1 MSSSVSASGLGNA
14 LNRSLSV
21 LLFAVAPVVVTVAVL
36 AWTFGGS
43 TFLSDFHGDLYN
55 AGVSILNGQDPY
67 RAAFLAHLAGIAR
80 AGGHPNTTFA
90 VPVYPAPALLAMVP
104 LALLPYKV
112 AGVIF
117 TILGVGALVLGL
129 RLFGV
134 RDWRCYGAAFLS
146 WPVLHTLRLGQVNE
160 FLILAAAIAWRWRP
174 RAIVCGLAVAWAVVA
189 KVFLWPL
196 GLFLLLTRRWRA
208 LAAGVLFG
216 IAVMLIAWAVIGF
229 ASLSTYPG
237 MLSDLSAVEGTAGIS
252 LLSLAGATGVAHGFA
267 TAASVLITLALVGLA
282 WLALRIDGG
291 ERSAFGLLV
300 VAGLTSSSLVWPHY
314 LTLLF
319 VPIALLSPTFG
330 PLWLVP
336 LLAYLAPV
344 ELTHGNAWRIGVY
357 LAIELV
363 VALALV
369 RPLLASRRGAL
380 PSADRADRLEGE
392 RATGRLV
399 HGLRSTSFRSYPAAQ
414 RPTKGS

>member
-1 MSSSVSASGLGNA
+1 
-14 LNRSLSV
+14 V
-21 LLFAVAPVVVTVAVL
+21 LLFAVAPVVVTAAVL

-43 TFLSDFHGDLYN
+43 TFLSDFHGDLYD
-55 AGVSILNGQDPY
+55 AGSAILNGQDPY
-67 RAAFLAHLAGIAR
+67 RVAFLAHLAGIAR
-80 AGGHPNTTFA
+80 AGGHPDTTFA
-90 VPVYPAPALLAMVP
+90 VPVYPAPALLVVVP
-104 LALLPYKV
+104 LALLPYKL
-112 AGVIF
+112 AGIIF
-117 TILGVGALVLGL
+117 TLLGVAALTLGL

-174 RAIVCGLAVAWAVVA
+174 RAIVCGLAVACAVVA

-208 LAAGVLFG
+208 LAAGLAFG
-216 IAVMLIAWAVIGF
+216 IALTIAAWAAIGF
-229 ASLSTYPG
+229 AGLSTYPG

-252 LLSLAGATGVAHGFA
+252 LLSLAGATGVAHVVA
-267 TAASVLITLALVGLA
+267 TAASAVISLGLVGLA
-282 WLALRIDGG
+282 WLALRVDGG
-291 ERSAFGLLV
+291 ERNAFGLLV
-300 VAGLTSSSLVWPHY
+300 LAGLTSSSLVWPHY
-314 LTLLF
+314 LTMLF
-319 VPIALLSPTFG
+319 VPIALVSPTFG

-344 ELTHGNAWRIGVY
+344 ELTHGNAWQIGVY

-369 RPLLASRRGAL
+369 RPLRVARPGGL
-380 PSADRADRLEGE
+380 PSPDRADRPEEAG
-392 RATGRLV
+392 ATGRLI
-399 HGLRSTSFRSYPAAQ
+399 HGLRSTTFRSYRAAQ